1 MLERRGRS
9 EEEVTGRGS
18 SFILPAEEMK
28 NGGVFVLRAEKVED
42 GSFSFFGER
51 SPSSFFRP
59 IFDPLFGAEDRRR
72 VGSSSIFG
80 SEDRRLKR
88 GEVFRSSTPK
98 IEDGGGL
105 RSSAS
110 KNEERREKGFSKNI
124 PFFEE
129 APLFFEETFFFEE
142 CISFFV
148 FRVRRSKSPPFF
160 DLAGRRL
167 GRRSPWA
174 SSWRFL
180 GRESRVAWF
189 REQRTPRCVFFR
201 NDALS
206 DRGEHK
212 SYLKDHSRE
221 GCDLRCCSVRHCV
234 PTGTLW
240 HTGRT
245 RTPPKIVFF
254 CMVGF
259 L

>member
-98 IEDGGGL
+98 IKDGGIFDL
-105 RSSAS
+105 RLRRTKKEGRKVFRRTFPSSKKPLSSSKKPFSS
-110 KNEERREKGFSKNI
+110 KNVFLS
-124 PFFEE
+124 
-129 APLFFEETFFFEE
+129 
-142 CISFFV
+142 SFFGSDD
-148 FRVRRSKSPPFF
+148 RRALLSSILRAE
-160 DLAGRRL
+160 DWVEDRR
-167 GRRSPWA
+167 GPRRGDS
-174 SSWRFL
+174 
-180 GRESRVAWF
+180 
-189 REQRTPRCVFFR
+189 
-201 NDALS
+201 
-206 DRGEHK
+206 
-212 SYLKDHSRE
+212 
-221 GCDLRCCSVRHCV
+221 
-234 PTGTLW
+234 
-240 HTGRT
+240 
-245 RTPPKIVFF
+245 
-254 CMVGF
+254 
-259 L
+259 